1 MTCIRTHRE
10 NVHMPRRPKATAV
23 SSASRSLPA
32 ELQHLNLNAAGIDI
46 GAAAHFVAVPPDRDP
61 QPVREFATF
70 TADLHR
76 LADWLTAC
84 GVDTVVMES
93 TGVYWI
99 PLFEILDARG
109 FKVLL
114 VNARHV
120 KNVSGRK
127 SDVLDCQWLQQL
139 HTYGLL
145 QGAFRPADE
154 IVVLRSYLRQRAMLV
169 QGAAMHIQHMQKA
182 LQQMNRL
189 LHQVVADL
197 TGVTGMTIIR
207 AILAGE
213 RDPQVLAQSRDYRCN
228 QSAEVIAN
236 SLIGNYRAEHL
247 FALQQ
252 AVTLYEAYQAQI
264 AACDQQL
271 EQYLASC
278 PPVTAAPPPTPAKP
292 RQRTG
297 NPFHF
302 DAHAQ
307 LYRMTGVDLTRI
319 DGIDAVTALTVVGEI
334 GTDMTR
340 WKTVKHFT
348 SWLGLCPGTN
358 VSGGKVQSTKTKP
371 TVNRAA
377 AALRLAATSL
387 FRSRSALGAYLR
399 RMTAKLGKPA
409 AITATAHKLARLI
422 YSMLRYGTEY
432 VDAGQDYYERAY
444 RERVVRNLTRR
455 AKELGLVLVPEAG
468 ETAVT

>member
-1 MTCIRTHRE
+1 
-10 NVHMPRRPKATAV
+10 MPRRPKATSV

-32 ELQHLNLNAAGIDI
+32 ELQHLNLNAAGVDI

-93 TGVYWI
+93 TGVYWV

-120 KNVSGRK
+120 KNVSGRT

-182 LQQMNRL
+182 LQQMNLL
-189 LHQVVADL
+189 LHQVVADI

-213 RDPQVLAQSRDYRCN
+213 RDPRCSRR
-228 QSAEVIAN
+228 
-236 SLIGNYRAEHL
+236 L
-247 FALQQ
+247 
-252 AVTLYEAYQAQI
+252 
-264 AACDQQL
+264 
-271 EQYLASC
+271 
-278 PPVTAAPPPTPAKP
+278 
-292 RQRTG
+292 
-297 NPFHF
+297 
-302 DAHAQ
+302 
-307 LYRMTGVDLTRI
+307 
-319 DGIDAVTALTVVGEI
+319 
-334 GTDMTR
+334 GTI
-340 WKTVKHFT
+340 VA
-348 SWLGLCPGTN
+348 
-358 VSGGKVQSTKTKP
+358 
-371 TVNRAA
+371 NRA
-377 AALRLAATSL
+377 LRSL
-387 FRSRSALGAYLR
+387 P
-399 RMTAKLGKPA
+399 TA
-409 AITATAHKLARLI
+409 
-422 YSMLRYGTEY
+422 
-432 VDAGQDYYERAY
+432 
-444 RERVVRNLTRR
+444 
-455 AKELGLVLVPEAG
+455 
-468 ETAVT
+468 